1 MLKGNKYRYIS
12 ALIAAAVVA
21 AVCAYYREV
30 FSQESL
36 AELMGRISD
45 CLVVAGVLLAGIGVL
60 SWIKS
65 KGAYDMMSYGI
76 DSLIKPFTSRR
87 KEFEAFYDF
96 KVRKAEERKPWLK
109 EWLAVGLGT
118 LLLALIFLALYYMF

>member
-1 MLKGNKYRYIS
+1 MLKGNKYRYIG
-12 ALIAAAVVA
+12 AVVA
-21 AVCAYYREV
+21 AAVIFLVSAGYRDV
-30 FSQESL
+30 FFQDSIS
-36 AELMGRISD
+36 ELMGRISD
-45 CLVVAGVLLAGIGVL
+45 CLLTAGVLLAGIGIL

-65 KGAYDMMSYGI
+65 KGAYDMMSYGV

-109 EWLAVGLGT
+109 EWFVVGIGL
-118 LLLALIFLALYYMF
+118 LLLALIALTLYFIL